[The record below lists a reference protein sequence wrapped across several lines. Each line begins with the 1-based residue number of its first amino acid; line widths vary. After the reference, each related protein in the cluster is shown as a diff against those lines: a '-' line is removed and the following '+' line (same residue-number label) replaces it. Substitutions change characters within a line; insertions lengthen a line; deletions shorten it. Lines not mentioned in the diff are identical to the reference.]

1 MAVASAAAAAVNR
14 HGAAGRMEGVGR
26 QNRAGPGGAVK
37 VLECGVCE
45 DVFSLQ
51 GDKVPRLLL
60 CGHTVCHDCLTRLPL
75 HGRAIRCPFDRQ
87 GTELGDSGVW
97 GLKKNFALLEL
108 LERLQNGASGQCGS
122 SEEAVGGSGESIVR
136 CDEDETHVASVYC
149 TVCATHLCANCSLHT
164 HSTKTL
170 AKHRRVPLA
179 DKPYEK
185 TLCSQHQVHAIEFV
199 CLEDGCKT
207 GPLMCCVCKEYG
219 KHQGHKH
226 VVLESEASQIRASI
240 LDMAHCIRSFTE
252 EISEYSRKL
261 TGIVQQIEG
270 GEQIVEDGIGMAHT
284 EHVPGTA
291 ENARSCVR
299 AYFSDLHET
308 LCRQE
313 EMALSVVDAHVREQ
327 LIWLRQ
333 QQENMTILLSEVSTA
348 CLHCEKALQQD
359 NRVHIGPKM
368 EIRVVTLGLDSA
380 GKTTILFKLK
390 QDEFMQPIP
399 TIGFNVE
406 TVEYKNLKFTI
417 WDVGGKHK
425 LRPLWKHYYLNTQA
439 VVFVIDSSH
448 RDRVTEAH
456 SELAKLLT
464 EKELRDALLLI
475 FANKQDQ
482 QDELLKEAEELA
494 RHMSKYQHDLPPS
507 LPSNSEN
514 LENAKEDLVQDCE
527 YVWEKMQECQSRLQL
542 RGSETLPES
551 ESDIQLHILMMQV
564 KALSAEYEQWQKR
577 TPEIISRNQD
587 VLLAVGKEELE
598 KTDRELEMLLSTVQ
612 AKNIELKKELEREE
626 QWLEEQESVVKTLTT
641 RLEKMK
647 TQTNDLSDKSVSQ
660 DLASKVMKV
669 RAYRKELLTSLGSF
683 LEEHFPLPEKQSKKK
698 RGVSAEPAVEW
709 LTVHEIFETLINKIM
724 ASPHNPYIVIDQRFW
739 PPYIEL
745 LLRYGIAL
753 RHPEDNNKIRMEAF
767 HQ

>member
-1 MAVASAAAAAVNR
+1 MAALGVNR
-14 HGAAGRMEGVGR
+14 IVAGTGPDGSRGSGVSGRGPAGA
-26 QNRAGPGGAVK
+26 AVK

-75 HGRAIRCPFDRQ
+75 HGRAVRCPFDRQ
-87 GTELGDSGVW
+87 VTELGDSGVW

-108 LERLQNGASGQCGS
+108 LERLQNGPAGQCGTT
-122 SEEAVGGSGESIVR
+122 EEAIGLSGESIIR
-136 CDEDETHVASVYC
+136 CDEDEAHIASVYC
-149 TVCATHLCANCSLHT
+149 TVCATHLCADCSQLT

-179 DKPYEK
+179 DKPHEK
-185 TLCSQHQVHAIEFV
+185 TMCSQHQVHAIEFV
-199 CLEDGCKT
+199 CLEEGCQAS
-207 GPLMCCVCKEYG
+207 PLMCCVCKEYG

-226 VVLESEASQIRASI
+226 SVLEPEANQIRASI
-240 LDMAHCIRSFTE
+240 LDMAHCIRTFTE
-252 EISEYSRKL
+252 EISDYSRKL
-261 TGIVQQIEG
+261 VGIVQHIEG
-270 GEQIVEDGIGMAHT
+270 GEQIVEDGVGMAHT

-313 EMALSVVDAHVREQ
+313 EMALSVVDAHVREK

-333 QQENMTILLSEVSTA
+333 QQEDMTILLSQVSTA
-348 CLHCEKALQQD
+348 CLHCEKTLQQVGLSKTSLLNLLLFCVCCFLQD

-368 EIRVVTLGLDSA
+368 EIRVVTLGLDGA

-439 VVFVIDSSH
+439 VVFVVDSSH
-448 RDRVTEAH
+448 RDRVSEAH

-475 FANKQDQ
+475 FANKQDVAGALSVEEIT
-482 QDELLKEAEELA
+482 ELLSLHKLCCGRSWYIQGCDA
-494 RHMSKYQHDLPPS
+494 RSGTGLYEGLDWLSRQ
-507 LPSNSEN
+507 
-514 LENAKEDLVQDCE
+514 LVAAG
-527 YVWEKMQECQSRLQL
+527 VL
-542 RGSETLPES
+542 
-551 ESDIQLHILMMQV
+551 
-564 KALSAEYEQWQKR
+564 
-577 TPEIISRNQD
+577 D
-587 VLLAVGKEELE
+587 VA
-598 KTDRELEMLLSTVQ
+598 
-612 AKNIELKKELEREE
+612 
-626 QWLEEQESVVKTLTT
+626 
-641 RLEKMK
+641 
-647 TQTNDLSDKSVSQ
+647 
-660 DLASKVMKV
+660 
-669 RAYRKELLTSLGSF
+669 
-683 LEEHFPLPEKQSKKK
+683 
-698 RGVSAEPAVEW
+698 
-709 LTVHEIFETLINKIM
+709 
-724 ASPHNPYIVIDQRFW
+724 
-739 PPYIEL
+739 
-745 LLRYGIAL
+745 
-753 RHPEDNNKIRMEAF
+753 
-767 HQ
+767 

>member
-1 MAVASAAAAAVNR
+1 MAALSVNKIGSGAGMDAGNR
-14 HGAAGRMEGVGR
+14 HSRSP
-26 QNRAGPGGAVK
+26 AGPVVK

-75 HGRAIRCPFDRQ
+75 HGRAVRCPFDRQ
-87 GTELGDSGVW
+87 VTELGDSGVW

-108 LERLQNGASGQCGS
+108 LERLQNGLGGQCGTT
-122 SEEAVGGSGESIVR
+122 EETIGLSGECIIR
-136 CDEDETHVASVYC
+136 CDEDDTHLASVYC
-149 TVCATHLCANCSLHT
+149 TVCATHLCTDCSHLT

-179 DKPYEK
+179 DKPHEK
-185 TLCSQHQVHAIEFV
+185 TMCSQHQVHAIEFV
-199 CLEDGCKT
+199 CLEEGCQAS
-207 GPLMCCVCKEYG
+207 PLMCCVCKEYG

-226 VVLESEASQIRASI
+226 SILEPEANQIRASI
-240 LDMAHCIRSFTE
+240 LDMAHCIRTFTE

-261 TGIVQQIEG
+261 DGIVQQIEG
-270 GEQIVEDGIGMAHT
+270 GEQIFEDGIGMTHT

-313 EMALSVVDAHVREQ
+313 EMALSVVDAHVREK

-333 QQENMTILLSEVSTA
+333 QQEDMTILLSQVSTA
-348 CLHCEKALQQD
+348 CLHCEKTLQQDDCRVVLAKQEITRLLETLQKQQQQFTELADHIQLDASIPVTFTKD

-368 EIRVVTLGLDSA
+368 EIRVVTLGLDGA

-448 RDRVTEAH
+448 RDRVSEAH

-475 FANKQDQ
+475 FANKQDVPGALSVEEIT
-482 QDELLKEAEELA
+482 ELLNLHKLCCGRSWYIQGCDA
-494 RHMSKYQHDLPPS
+494 RSGMGLYEGLDWLSRH
-507 LPSNSEN
+507 
-514 LENAKEDLVQDCE
+514 LVAAG
-527 YVWEKMQECQSRLQL
+527 VL
-542 RGSETLPES
+542 
-551 ESDIQLHILMMQV
+551 
-564 KALSAEYEQWQKR
+564 
-577 TPEIISRNQD
+577 D
-587 VLLAVGKEELE
+587 VA
-598 KTDRELEMLLSTVQ
+598 
-612 AKNIELKKELEREE
+612 
-626 QWLEEQESVVKTLTT
+626 
-641 RLEKMK
+641 
-647 TQTNDLSDKSVSQ
+647 
-660 DLASKVMKV
+660 
-669 RAYRKELLTSLGSF
+669 
-683 LEEHFPLPEKQSKKK
+683 
-698 RGVSAEPAVEW
+698 
-709 LTVHEIFETLINKIM
+709 
-724 ASPHNPYIVIDQRFW
+724 
-739 PPYIEL
+739 
-745 LLRYGIAL
+745 
-753 RHPEDNNKIRMEAF
+753 
-767 HQ
+767 

>member
-1 MAVASAAAAAVNR
+1 MAAQSVNKVAANAGLDAGTR
-14 HGAAGRMEGVGR
+14 HSRGP
-26 QNRAGPGGAVK
+26 AGPVVK

-75 HGRAIRCPFDRQ
+75 HGRAVRCPFDRQ
-87 GTELGDSGVW
+87 VTELGDSGVW

-108 LERLQNGASGQCGS
+108 LERLQNGLGGQCGS
-122 SEEAVGGSGESIVR
+122 SEEAIGLSGECIIR
-136 CDEDETHVASVYC
+136 CDEDETHLASVYC
-149 TVCATHLCANCSLHT
+149 TVCATHLCAECSQLT

-179 DKPYEK
+179 DKPHEK
-185 TLCSQHQVHAIEFV
+185 TMCSQHQVHAIEFA
-199 CLEDGCKT
+199 CLEEGCQAT
-207 GPLMCCVCKEYG
+207 PLMCCVCKEYG

-226 VVLESEASQIRASI
+226 SVLEPEANQIRASI
-240 LDMAHCIRSFTE
+240 LDMAHCIRTFTE
-252 EISEYSRKL
+252 EISDYSRKL
-261 TGIVQQIEG
+261 VGIVQQIEG
-270 GEQIVEDGIGMAHT
+270 GEQIIEDGVGMAHT

-313 EMALSVVDAHVREQ
+313 EMALSVVDAHVREK

-333 QQENMTILLSEVSTA
+333 QQEDMTILLSQVSTA
-348 CLHCEKALQQD
+348 CLHCEKTLQQDDCRVVLAKQEITRLLETLQKQQQQFTELADHIQLDASIPVTFTKD

-368 EIRVVTLGLDSA
+368 EIRVVTLGLDGA

-399 TIGFNVE
+399 TIGNNVIEWSFPPNVGFNVE

-448 RDRVTEAH
+448 RDRVSEAH

-475 FANKQDQ
+475 FANKQDVAGALSVEEIT
-482 QDELLKEAEELA
+482 ELLSLHKLCCGRSWYIQGCDA
-494 RHMSKYQHDLPPS
+494 RSGMGLYEGLDWLSRH
-507 LPSNSEN
+507 
-514 LENAKEDLVQDCE
+514 LVAAG
-527 YVWEKMQECQSRLQL
+527 VL
-542 RGSETLPES
+542 
-551 ESDIQLHILMMQV
+551 
-564 KALSAEYEQWQKR
+564 
-577 TPEIISRNQD
+577 D
-587 VLLAVGKEELE
+587 VA
-598 KTDRELEMLLSTVQ
+598 
-612 AKNIELKKELEREE
+612 
-626 QWLEEQESVVKTLTT
+626 
-641 RLEKMK
+641 
-647 TQTNDLSDKSVSQ
+647 
-660 DLASKVMKV
+660 
-669 RAYRKELLTSLGSF
+669 
-683 LEEHFPLPEKQSKKK
+683 
-698 RGVSAEPAVEW
+698 
-709 LTVHEIFETLINKIM
+709 
-724 ASPHNPYIVIDQRFW
+724 
-739 PPYIEL
+739 
-745 LLRYGIAL
+745 
-753 RHPEDNNKIRMEAF
+753 
-767 HQ
+767 

>member
-1 MAVASAAAAAVNR
+1 MAALAVNKP
-14 HGAAGRMEGVGR
+14 GAGVDSGR
-26 QNRAGPGGAVK
+26 QGSRGTAVVK

-87 GTELGDSGVW
+87 VTDLDKVGDSGVW

-108 LERLQNGASGQCGS
+108 LERLQNGHIGQYGAA
-122 SEEAVGGSGESIVR
+122 EEAIGISGESIIR
-136 CDEDETHVASVYC
+136 CDEDEAHVASVYC
-149 TVCATHLCANCSLHT
+149 TVCATHLCSECSQVT

-179 DKPYEK
+179 DKPHEK
-185 TLCSQHQVHAIEFV
+185 TMCCQHQVHAIEFV
-199 CLEDGCKT
+199 CLEEGCQT
-207 GPLMCCVCKEYG
+207 SPLMCCVCKEYG

-226 VVLESEASQIRASI
+226 SVLEPEANQIRASI
-240 LDMAHCIRSFTE
+240 LDMAHCIRTFTE
-252 EISEYSRKL
+252 EISDYSRKL
-261 TGIVQQIEG
+261 VGIVQHIEG

-313 EMALSVVDAHVREQ
+313 EMALSVVDAHVREK

-333 QQENMTILLSEVSTA
+333 QQEDMTILLSQVSTA
-348 CLHCEKALQQD
+348 CLHCEKTLQQDDCRVVLAKQEITRLLETLQKQQQQFTEVADHIQLDASIPVTFTKD

-368 EIRVVTLGLDSA
+368 EIRVVTLGLDGA

-425 LRPLWKHYYLNTQA
+425 LRP
-439 VVFVIDSSH
+439 FSH
-448 RDRVTEAH
+448 RDRISEAH

-475 FANKQDQ
+475 FANKQDVAGALSVEEIT
-482 QDELLKEAEELA
+482 ELLSLHKLCCGRSWYIQGCDA
-494 RHMSKYQHDLPPS
+494 RSGMGLYEGLDWLSRQ
-507 LPSNSEN
+507 
-514 LENAKEDLVQDCE
+514 LVAAG
-527 YVWEKMQECQSRLQL
+527 VL
-542 RGSETLPES
+542 
-551 ESDIQLHILMMQV
+551 
-564 KALSAEYEQWQKR
+564 
-577 TPEIISRNQD
+577 D
-587 VLLAVGKEELE
+587 VA
-598 KTDRELEMLLSTVQ
+598 
-612 AKNIELKKELEREE
+612 
-626 QWLEEQESVVKTLTT
+626 
-641 RLEKMK
+641 
-647 TQTNDLSDKSVSQ
+647 
-660 DLASKVMKV
+660 
-669 RAYRKELLTSLGSF
+669 
-683 LEEHFPLPEKQSKKK
+683 
-698 RGVSAEPAVEW
+698 
-709 LTVHEIFETLINKIM
+709 
-724 ASPHNPYIVIDQRFW
+724 
-739 PPYIEL
+739 
-745 LLRYGIAL
+745 
-753 RHPEDNNKIRMEAF
+753 
-767 HQ
+767 